1 MYMCK
6 VIKCEIECYD
16 NLLVENSR
24 ILLFEHYRI
33 SGKESV
39 EKIDNTTISPCSN
52 TNSFLKEIF
61 LHYRIIILSG
71 IT

>member
-6 VIKCEIECYD
+6 VIKCEIDCFD
-16 NLLVENSR
+16 ILNLSVVKST

-39 EKIDNTTISPCSN
+39 EKIDITTIFS
-52 TNSFLKEIF
+52 L
-61 LHYRIIILSG
+61 
-71 IT
+71 